1 MRTAKFITDNPNS
14 FIWSGVQ
21 NMLIKENIFDSIST
35 YKIFEQDKNIEQ
47 DVPVVLGFQFQTME
61 TVKYLE
67 NLCNHYPLKPK
78 IIFYFIPL
86 SEATLKSL
94 IKKSRIA
101 LVNLTCTTPEIKSI
115 IERLEVENIVLCT
128 KTQHLLLKSIT
139 SEDIKEKQDI
149 FTDLEKDILYTAK
162 QGKSIRECAEILQL
176 SHNTIAVYR
185 SKMIKKAGVKNMV
198 QLVNKYG
205 YQRKVKDDFSESC
218 L

>member
-1 MRTAKFITDNPNS
+1 
-14 FIWSGVQ
+14 
-21 NMLIKENIFDSIST
+21 MLIKENIFDSIST
-35 YKIFEQDKNIEQ
+35 YKIFEQDKNIGE
-47 DVPVVLGFQFQTME
+47 DVPVVLGFQFQTTEM
-61 TVKYLE
+61 VKYLE

-86 SEATLKSL
+86 AEATLKSL

-101 LVNLTCTTPEIKSI
+101 LINLSCTTPEIKSI

-149 FTDLEKDILYTAK
+149 FTDMEKDILYTAK

-205 YQRKVKDDFSESC
+205 YQRKLKDDFSENC
-218 L
+218 I

>member
-14 FIWSGVQ
+14 FIWSGVR

-35 YKIFEQDKNIEQ
+35 YKIFELDKNTEE

-61 TVKYLE
+61 MIKYLE

-78 IIFYFIPL
+78 VVFYFIPL
-86 SEATLKSL
+86 SEAILKSL

-101 LVNLTCTTPEIKSI
+101 LVNLTCTTTEIKAI
-115 IERLEVENIVLCT
+115 IERLEAENIILCT
-128 KTQHLLLKSIT
+128 KTQHLLLQSIA
-139 SEDIKEKQDI
+139 SDEIKEQQDV

-185 SKMIKKAGVKNMV
+185 SKMIKKAGVKNMA

-205 YQRKVKDDFSESC
+205 YQRKVKDDFSENG